1 MSQKVK
7 TKIWIKTLS
16 VKITVHNPLTL
27 STEKKWCH
35 ITKMSPLLTSKSQ
48 IGSHKDRS
56 IKTHT
61 HTETCAIRSSP
72 SCFNLW
78 QRRLLQTL
86 VPIPRPRLVGR
97 LPLVSHHPSAG
108 AEVEDDTQ
116 LGHSMTR
123 RLCFLSNTPLRSLS
137 NSSTFLCII
146 PLLLVFFF
154 CSSLSHLTLCLHVL
168 FS

>member
-1 MSQKVK
+1 MF
-7 TKIWIKTLS
+7 
-16 VKITVHNPLTL
+16 
-27 STEKKWCH
+27 
-35 ITKMSPLLTSKSQ
+35 PLLVSKSQ

-56 IKTHT
+56 IKTHAHT
-61 HTETCAIRSSP
+61 HTETWAIQSSP

-86 VPIPRPRLVGR
+86 VPIPRPRLAGR

-116 LGHSMTR
+116 LGHSVTP

-137 NSSTFLCII
+137 NSTTFLCII
-146 PLLLVFFF
+146 TLPL
-154 CSSLSHLTLCLHVL
+154 VL
-168 FS
+168 FSCASLSFGPPFSGNFPHVISAFYSPNPN